1 MAHELDITNGV
12 ASYADSRT
20 DAWHQLGTQVGH
32 LMTADEALAA
42 AHMTG
47 WNVRKEPLLAQVG
60 DELLPVDDKFA
71 SVRTN
76 PITGKAETLGVV
88 GNWWTPFQNEDTTA
102 LLGEIVEEGGAH
114 IETIGSLRGGR
125 QTFVTMKMPDTVEVT
140 SPITGAVDVT
150 EMYLAILNSHDGNG
164 ALRAIATPVRIV
176 CANTQRMAE
185 SAARSTV
192 AIHHT
197 GDPRSRLADVRRALG
212 MTFKVHDTYA
222 DTMQRWAEVELS
234 DAEVLAA
241 FQSIVAADKAET
253 DRQRETRV
261 ETASKVME
269 IYRSSDTVEAFRGTA
284 FGAYNAVTEYAD
296 HFMPVRGKGD
306 HDDLRAARTLTS
318 ANLAEFKASAFSTM
332 NLLAA

>member
-102 LLGEIVEEGGAH
+102 LLGEIV
-114 IETIGSLRGGR
+114 R
-125 QTFVTMKMPDTVEVT
+125 
-140 SPITGAVDVT
+140 
-150 EMYLAILNSHDGNG
+150 GNG
-164 ALRAIATPVRIV
+164 GVRYSWAGADALVAAEQAAGVPQASPFRAQEHRPA
-176 CANTQRMAE
+176 AAE
-185 SAARSTV
+185 SMGGHQAPIV
-192 AIHHT
+192 HH
-197 GDPRSRLADVRRALG
+197 
-212 MTFKVHDTYA
+212 
-222 DTMQRWAEVELS
+222 
-234 DAEVLAA
+234 
-241 FQSIVAADKAET
+241 
-253 DRQRETRV
+253 
-261 ETASKVME
+261 
-269 IYRSSDTVEAFRGTA
+269 
-284 FGAYNAVTEYAD
+284 TEYA
-296 HFMPVRGKGD
+296 KGG
-306 HDDLRAARTLTS
+306 AIRTGGEGLGDFGGCG
-318 ANLAEFKASAFSTM
+318 NGPY
-332 NLLAA
+332 